1 MDYVNIKGE
10 TEADINTLGNTD
22 ANEHIRG
29 RKGDDVINGGGGDDI
44 VEGNQGDDILNGGAG
59 DDTLFGGVGN
69 DTLTGGEGADEFAM
83 RITYGGNN
91 TITDFNLGED
101 TLSFFLDRK
110 HFILENGY
118 TRNEDHA
125 KNVDDKLAGKVDK
138 LYKRFYEE
146 KSSKGEESDVGDDG
160 LSKADAFVARALA
173 DETTV
178 FEKGDDLVITFFADE
193 DCKGTTITL
202 QGLANDPQI
211 VRIFQT
217 NVGSTEQS
225 STILEMLM
233 TGKILGTSADDE
245 ITGTDGDDHIE
256 GRGGD
261 DQFKGYGDKSLG
273 NDTLDGG
280 EGFDTANYW
289 YQPGHIHASVDAN
302 GDIVVEQFLSS
313 REHSIEEEGADDS
326 VPEYTDTLVS
336 VEKIV
341 GTRGEDQYDFS
352 ELGDLGNGKG
362 ITITDNSEQASN
374 DFAIGSDFDDN
385 INLMH
390 GDDIIYGGKG
400 SDALR
405 VTLGNNEIY
414 GEEGDDHITGGNHS
428 DYLDGGEGNDYIVGG
443 NYYGDGS
450 EERDDTL
457 IGGAGEDTLRGGGG
471 NDYFKTDGRG
481 SVEDDY
487 VDGGSGYDIL
497 FYNDHLVNGLGTSAA
512 LNMIATNNNTLSIQA
527 VDNSSGPA
535 ELLSTDTVKNVE
547 EIQGTRGDDVGDF
560 SALGYGIVYNDKW
573 TDAGDETMKGSD
585 YDDTFNLMWGN
596 DTAHG
601 GKGNDTI
608 KASGG
613 NNTFYGEDGN
623 DTLNGGNHSDYLDGG
638 DGDDYLVGG
647 HYYGD
652 GSEERDDTLIGGA
665 GKDTLRAGGGNDY
678 IKADGRGSVE
688 DDVVDGGS
696 GYDIL
701 FYNDHLVNGLGTNA
715 ALNMVATNGTTIA
728 IEAVNN
734 SEGVEPSASVLSTDT
749 VKNVEEIQGTRGD
762 DEGDF
767 SALGYGI
774 VYNDKWT
781 DAGDETMK
789 GSDYDDTFNVMWGN
803 DTAHGGKGNDTIK
816 ASGGENYFY
825 GEDGNDTLNGGNHSD
840 YLDGGEGDDY
850 LVGGNYYGDGSEEVH
865 DTLIGGEG
873 NDTLR
878 GSGGND
884 LLNGG
889 AGNDIINGGKGD
901 ADTVIYANDVTITG
915 MSVAKNGV
923 YTIETNVAGTDTVEG
938 VEFIK
943 IGDNSPIDLHG
954 YYETFTD
961 S

>member
-1 MDYVNIKGE
+1 MIDMDYVNIKG
-10 TEADINTLGNTD
+10 TSDVDDNTLGNTD

-29 RKGDDVINGGGGDDI
+29 RKGDDVINGGGGNDI
-44 VEGNQGDDILNGGAG
+44 VEGNQGIDILNGGAG
-59 DDTLFGGVGN
+59 DDILFGGVGN

-110 HFILENGY
+110 HFILENDL
-118 TRNEDHA
+118 TRNANHEE
-125 KNVDDKLAGKVDK
+125 KVDGKLATKVDK
-138 LYKRFYEE
+138 LYQRFYEQT
-146 KSSKGEESDVGDDG
+146 SSEGEGSNVGDDG
-160 LSKADAFVARALA
+160 QSKADAFVARAIA
-173 DETTV
+173 EETSVATD
-178 FEKGDDLVITFFADE
+178 GDDLVITFFKNE
-193 DCKGTTITL
+193 GSKGTEITL
-202 QGLANDPQI
+202 EGLATNAQI
-211 VRIFQT
+211 IRVFNT
-217 NVGSTEQS
+217 GVSTEEQNT
-225 STILEMLM
+225 TILEMLM
-233 TGKILGTSADDE
+233 TGKILGTSVDDE
-245 ITGTDGDDHIE
+245 ITGTDGDDYIE

-289 YQPGHIHASVDAN
+289 YQQGHIHGSVDEN
-302 GDIVVEQFLSS
+302 GNIVIDQILGSRSHTAGNESS
-313 REHSIEEEGADDS
+313 ADF
-326 VPEYTDTLVS
+326 TDTLIN
-336 VEKIV
+336 VERIV

-352 ELGDLGNGKG
+352 ELDYG
-362 ITITDNSEQASN
+362 ITISDNSEQASN
-374 DFAIGSDFDDN
+374 DFARGSDYDDN
-385 INLMH
+385 INLLH

-400 SDALR
+400 NDTLK
-405 VTLGNNEIY
+405 VTLGNNKIY
-414 GEEGDDHITGGNHS
+414 GEDGDDHINGGNHS
-428 DYLDGGEGNDYIVGG
+428 DYLDGGAGNDYIVGG

-481 SVEDDY
+481 SVEDDF

-497 FYNDHLVNGLGTSAA
+497 FYNDHLVNGLGTDAA

-527 VDNSSGPA
+527 VDNSSGFA

-585 YDDTFNLMWGN
+585 YEDTFNLMWGN

-613 NNTFYGEDGN
+613 ENHFYGEDGN

-652 GSEERDDTLIGGA
+652 GSEE
-665 GKDTLRAGGGNDY
+665 
-678 IKADGRGSVE
+678 
-688 DDVVDGGS
+688 
-696 GYDIL
+696 
-701 FYNDHLVNGLGTNA
+701 
-715 ALNMVATNGTTIA
+715 
-728 IEAVNN
+728 
-734 SEGVEPSASVLSTDT
+734 
-749 VKNVEEIQGTRGD
+749 
-762 DEGDF
+762 
-767 SALGYGI
+767 
-774 VYNDKWT
+774 
-781 DAGDETMK
+781 
-789 GSDYDDTFNVMWGN
+789 
-803 DTAHGGKGNDTIK
+803 
-816 ASGGENYFY
+816 
-825 GEDGNDTLNGGNHSD
+825 
-840 YLDGGEGDDY
+840 
-850 LVGGNYYGDGSEEVH
+850 VH

-884 LLNGG
+884 VLKGGNGE
-889 AGNDIINGGKGD
+889 DKIYGGKGND
-901 ADTVIYANDVTITG
+901 EILADQYAPGHLRSVHSDDYIDGGEGIDSLYYSDNIDGGTHLVVSAVNGNTFEVHSMNGIERLATDTVKNVEVLAGTRGDDILDFSGLSGGITYNDKWDGASIDTVWGSEGNDVI
-915 MSVAKNGV
+915 
-923 YTIETNVAGTDTVEG
+923 NVMHGDDIIHASAGQDYIDGGLGTDTLVVTGTNIVVEVNG
-938 VEFIK
+938 PAFKQEFKVYEQDSDDEFTIVKSVEQINFN
-943 IGDNSPIDLHG
+943 GQDLALQVG
-954 YYETFTD
+954 EYTL